1 MRRVR
6 TRPSILILGTISPL
20 PERSSQMEQHHREAS
35 MMRRQA
41 TLLILVAVTMMT
53 FGGGDVSATSLSGK
67 IAWSNG
73 KINVFDLTTGKNTQ
87 FAVSGVNPKF
97 SPDGTRI
104 AFQGGGGI
112 SVMNADGTNARL
124 ILNFGGIP
132 AWSPDGAK
140 ITFHSNGIWVMNADG
155 TALRQLTSHGMWSA
169 FSPDGTQIVFSSNL
183 VSPDYDLWIMN
194 SDGSNPHLL
203 LTRAGD
209 DIDVVWSPSTQ
220 IHFGGNVDQQ
230 SSYEIFAF
238 DPSTSVLT
246 RLTYSAKQDF
256 EPAASP
262 DGSMIAW
269 SSFRKTAGIYVMN
282 ADGSSPRLVI
292 AGGRQPSWA
301 P

>member
-1 MRRVR
+1 MLRK
-6 TRPSILILGTISPL
+6 
-20 PERSSQMEQHHREAS
+20 
-35 MMRRQA
+35 QA
-41 TLLILVAVTMMT
+41 MLLIFVALTMMT
-53 FGGGDVSATSLSGK
+53 VGGGNVSATSLSGK

-73 KINVFDLTTGKNTQ
+73 KINVFDLTTRRNTQ

-97 SPDGTRI
+97 SLDGTRI
-104 AFQGGGGI
+104 VFQGGGGI

-132 AWSPDGAK
+132 AWSPDGSK
-140 ITFHSNGIWVMNADG
+140 IAISSPNGIWVINADG
-155 TALRQLTSHGMWSA
+155 SSLHALTSHGRFPA
-169 FSPDGTQIVFSSNL
+169 FSPDGTQIAFSSNL
-183 VSPDYDLWIMN
+183 ISPDYDLWLMN

-203 LTRAGD
+203 LTHAGD

-220 IHFGGNVDQQ
+220 IHFANGG
-230 SSYEIFAF
+230 ILAF
-238 DPSTSVLT
+238 DPVTSSLI
-246 RLTYSAKQDF
+246 RLTSSGF

-262 DGSMIAW
+262 DGSMVA
-269 SSFRKTAGIYVMN
+269 FATLQKGAGIYVMN

>member
-1 MRRVR
+1 MIRK
-6 TRPSILILGTISPL
+6 
-20 PERSSQMEQHHREAS
+20 
-35 MMRRQA
+35 QA
-41 TLLILVAVTMMT
+41 MLLIFVALTMMT
-53 FGGGDVSATSLSGK
+53 FGGGNVSATSLSGK

-73 KINVFDLTTGKNTQ
+73 KINVFDLTTGRNTQ

-97 SPDGTRI
+97 SIDGTRI
-104 AFQGGGGI
+104 VFQGGGGI

-155 TALRQLTSHGMWSA
+155 TALQQLTSHGMWSA

-203 LTRAGD
+203 LTHAGD

-220 IHFGGNVDQQ
+220 IHFASGG
-230 SSYEIFAF
+230 IFAF
-238 DPSTSVLT
+238 DPVTSSLI
-246 RLTYSAKQDF
+246 RLTSSGF

-262 DGSMIAW
+262 DGSKVA
-269 SSFRKTAGIYVMN
+269 FATLQKAAGIYVMN
-282 ADGSSPRLVI
+282 ADGSSPQLVI
-292 AGGRQPSWA
+292 AKGRQPSWA